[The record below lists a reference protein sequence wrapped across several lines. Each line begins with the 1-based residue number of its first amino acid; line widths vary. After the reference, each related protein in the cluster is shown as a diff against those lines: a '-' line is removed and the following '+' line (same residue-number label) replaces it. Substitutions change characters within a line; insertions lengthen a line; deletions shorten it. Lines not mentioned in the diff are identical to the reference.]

1 LSTHN
6 VPHIMQCFRRSLHDA
21 LPIFVVAAFVEEPD
35 ELQVLGRVLAT
46 HGESPLS
53 RHPSSSSSR
62 QRPGVPSR
70 SFPPDASP
78 PEASFPVDSA
88 WLPGVS
94 LLPAPSCPAATS
106 SLSGLITH

>member
-1 LSTHN
+1 G
-6 VPHIMQCFRRSLHDA
+6 VVAAPCLHQGLVA
-21 LPIFVVAAFVEEPD
+21 FGVAAFVEEPD

-78 PEASFPVDSA
+78 PDASFPRSDEHTSELQSRENLVCR
-88 WLPGVS
+88 
-94 LLPAPSCPAATS
+94 LLLVKT
-106 SLSGLITH
+106 